1 MIFTQITSVP
11 HLWYHFNLIMVQN
24 ISSNE
29 VLLKVSMLVYQGD
42 RSVRRH
48 AEYQIWDVSCVK
60 NKKKYIISNQAI
72 NV

>member
-1 MIFTQITSVP
+1 
-11 HLWYHFNLIMVQN
+11 MVQN

-29 VLLKVSMLVYQGD
+29 VLLKVSVLVYQGD

-48 AEYQIWDVSCVK
+48 AEYEIWDMCVK

-72 NV
+72 HL

>member
-1 MIFTQITSVP
+1 
-11 HLWYHFNLIMVQN
+11 MVQN

-29 VLLKVSMLVYQGD
+29 VLLKVSVLVYQGD

-48 AEYQIWDVSCVK
+48 AEYEIWDVSCVK